1 MKFLKAFNDY
11 LFSDRFNMFD
21 LISFSVLLTLSYH
34 YREPLLML
42 LMFPFVLISAFL
54 NMKLDE
60 THE

>member
-1 MKFLKAFNDY
+1 MKFLKAFNGY

-34 YREPLLML
+34 YREPLLIL
-42 LMFPFVLISAFL
+42 LMFPLVMISVFL

-60 THE
+60 NDE

>member
-1 MKFLKAFNDY
+1 MKFLKAFSEY

-34 YREPLLML
+34 YREPLLIL
-42 LMFPFVLISAFL
+42 LMFPLVMISVFL

-60 THE
+60 NDE